1 MATSKFFEVLPLLK
15 DGPTQVGLCAMG
27 PIGTGDNI
35 VWVRAWAWQQD
46 EDELA
51 ASSGN
56 AGEHVP
62 GAHPL
67 KAAQQPP
74 FAAPKKLWMVQTKLE
89 PLSANFTT
97 EKPAFVQAFA
107 LVENGGA
114 QDIIQWGQ
122 AVMVREPH
130 DARRRLRRRARRA
143 RSQRVASAS

>member
-1 MATSKFFEVLPLLK
+1 MATSKFFEVLPLLN
-15 DGPTQVGLCAMG
+15 DGPTQVGLCVMG
-27 PIGTGDNI
+27 PIGDGDNI
-35 VWVRAWAWQQD
+35 VWVRAWAWQQN

-51 ASSGN
+51 ASAGN

-67 KAAQQPP
+67 KAGQMPP

-107 LVENGGA
+107 LVENGGS

-130 DARRRLRRRARRA
+130 EHGDGYDEHDEHDYEG
-143 RSQRVASAS
+143 

>member
-15 DGPTQVGLCAMG
+15 DGPDQVGLCVMG

-35 VWVRAWAWQQD
+35 VWVRAWAWQQN

-107 LVENGGA
+107 LVENGGSP
-114 QDIIQWGQ
+114 GHHP
-122 AVMVREPH
+122 VGPGGH
-130 DARRRLRRRARRA
+130 GARAGTTTATATTTSTTSTTTTSSR
-143 RSQRVASAS
+143 